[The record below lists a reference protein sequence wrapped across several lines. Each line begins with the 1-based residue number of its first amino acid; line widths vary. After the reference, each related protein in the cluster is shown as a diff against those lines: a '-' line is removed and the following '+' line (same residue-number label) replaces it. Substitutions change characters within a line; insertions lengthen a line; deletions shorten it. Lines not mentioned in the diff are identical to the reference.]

1 MVDVPTVRLRDVI
14 AALPSGGVSG
24 VVSQDLTIR
33 NDLVTSAEAVPTG
46 GLTGQ
51 VLSKASGANFD
62 TAWVDSGAGDMIQA
76 MYDPQMIQ
84 ADAFARANHTGTQPA
99 STITGLA
106 AVATSGSYADLSN
119 KPTSLAPRSS
129 SAATA
134 VTLTPNADNFDIV
147 SVTAQ
152 AGALT
157 VASPVGTPLDGQ
169 QLTVRVRDNG
179 TIRAIT
185 WNAAYS
191 ASPSVLPT
199 ATVVGVTMI
208 YRFVFNS
215 NRNVWD
221 LLMGNPIG
229 GLWS

>member
-33 NDLVTSAEAVPTG
+33 NDLVTSSQAVPTG
-46 GLTGQ
+46 GTTGQ
-51 VLSKASGANFD
+51 VLAKLSGANYD
-62 TAWVDSGAGDMIQA
+62 TAWIAAGAGDMIKA
-76 MYDPQMIQ
+76 TYDPTNIN
-84 ADAFARANHTGTQPA
+84 ASVFARANHTGTQPA

-106 AVATSGSYADLSN
+106 VVATSGSYVDLSN
-119 KPTSLAPRSS
+119 KPTSLAPRSAS
-129 SAATA
+129 TATA
-134 VTLTPNADNFDIV
+134 ATLTPNADNFDIV

-157 VASPVGTPLDGQ
+157 VAAPVGTPLDGQ

-179 TIRAIT
+179 TSRTIA

-215 NRNVWD
+215 SNNLWD
-221 LLMGNPIG
+221 LLMGNPVG